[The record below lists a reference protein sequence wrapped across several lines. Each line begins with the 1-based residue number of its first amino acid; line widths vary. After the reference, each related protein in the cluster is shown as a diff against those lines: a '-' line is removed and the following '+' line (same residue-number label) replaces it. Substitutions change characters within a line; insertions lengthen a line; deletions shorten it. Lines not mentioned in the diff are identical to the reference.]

1 MRRILLMVS
10 LIALSAAPAAAQGKS
25 KEHRRDGNGAQ
36 LRTNEDRNERGN
48 VSRRSNDDDDDDD
61 RRGNER
67 YENDDRRGND
77 RYENDDRR
85 DNDRYEND
93 DRRGGYRSK
102 TDRTYIDSRGLEC
115 REKTKVKKNGQREY
129 TTKCKEPKNRR
140 TDRGV
145 SQSCVY
151 GDTRCGTLPR
161 TDSRYPRDRVP
172 TTGRDNR
179 TPAQIL
185 AEIAAQRRQNGQP

>member
-36 LRTNEDRNERGN
+36 FRTNDNRNSSGN
-48 VSRRSNDDDDDDD
+48 VNRRSNDDDDDDD
-61 RRGNER
+61 RRGNGR

-85 DNDRYEND
+85 GN
-93 DRRGGYRSK
+93 GGYQSK

-151 GDTRCGTLPR
+151 GDTRCSALPR

-172 TTGRDNR
+172 TTSRDTR